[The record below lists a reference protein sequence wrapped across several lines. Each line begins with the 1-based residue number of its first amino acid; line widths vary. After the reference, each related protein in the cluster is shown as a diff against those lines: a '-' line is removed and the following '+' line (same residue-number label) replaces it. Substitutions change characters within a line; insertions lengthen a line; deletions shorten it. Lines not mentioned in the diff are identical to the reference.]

1 MSVLG
6 NRVLRTEDP
15 RMLTEGA
22 RYVADLRL
30 EGAARACF
38 VRSTVACGRLV
49 GVDTADARRQP
60 GVLGV
65 FTAADLDLPDLKPI
79 PMVNQ
84 SMARPVLV
92 RDTVRFVG
100 EPVAVVVAET
110 AAAAADAAEQVLVD
124 IEPQPAVVGLT
135 EAAADDAL
143 VHERAGTN
151 VAFDMPVMVHIA
163 DEGLTAEPGAGTDV
177 VSEGPVAAQPA
188 SSESPRG
195 RGAGGVPGRGA
206 SAGDGGGLDFSG
218 CEVTVAASL
227 VSRRLAAVPLEPRS
241 AAAEWSADG
250 ARLTFHASTQAPHRV
265 RDALAAL
272 YGLDAAA
279 VRVVT
284 PDVGGGFGAKGTPSP
299 DELVLAGLA
308 RAVGRPV
315 TWTESRAEN
324 LVSHVHGR
332 AQNQQFRLGGTRS
345 GRITHYELDVVQ
357 DAGAYPMIGA
367 FLPTYTRKVF
377 TGCYHIA
384 NASVGGRSCV
394 TNTAP
399 VTAYRGAGRPEAIF
413 AVERAVDLYAASI
426 GMDPAEVRRL
436 NFVAPER
443 FPYTNAAGSTYDS
456 GDFGE
461 ALDRVLA
468 AARYDDLRAEQARRR
483 AEGDPTLLGIGIAS
497 FVESTS
503 MGASELGEIELAA
516 DGSLVVRTGATAFG
530 QGHATCWAMIA
541 ADATG
546 VPLDRINVVSGDT
559 AEIASSGLTAAS
571 RSAQLA
577 GSAVLT
583 AARRLVELGRRRAA
597 ARLEAAE
604 ADGVLDTATGTF
616 HVVGS
621 PQPHLGWSD
630 IAAPAASAN
639 VAAAADSARAA
650 DSAPAAGDGEAPLA
664 AASDF
669 EQPDNTYAFGC
680 HLAVVEVD
688 SATGETTLRR
698 LVACDDAGTLINP
711 LIAEGQVQGGIAQ
724 GAAQVLLEEMVY
736 DADGNPM
743 ATNLVDYPAISAP
756 DLPSFELIPMETP
769 TPLNPLGA
777 KGIGESGTIGAGPA
791 ILNAVHDAVAHLGID
806 HIDMPA
812 TPQRL
817 WKALSGRS

>member
-30 EGAARACF
+30 DGAAHACF
-38 VRSTVACGRLV
+38 VRSTVASGRLV
-49 GVDTADARRQP
+49 AVDTAEARARP

-65 FTAADLDLPDLKPI
+65 FTAADLGLPDLKPI
-79 PMVNQ
+79 PVVDQRMT
-84 SMARPVLV
+84 RPVLA

-110 AAAAADAAEQVLVD
+110 PAAAADAAELVVVD
-124 IEPQPAVVGLT
+124 VEPQPAVVTLAD
-135 EAAADDAL
+135 AAAGDTL
-143 VHERAGTN
+143 VHPDAGTN
-151 VAFDMPVMVHIA
+151 VAFDMPAMAHTA
-163 DEGLTAEPGAGTDV
+163 DTSPAAEAEQAET
-177 VSEGPVAAQPA
+177 
-188 SSESPRG
+188 
-195 RGAGGVPGRGA
+195 
-206 SAGDGGGLDFSG
+206 GLDFSG
-218 CEVTVAASL
+218 CEVTVEASL
-227 VSRRLAAVPLEPRS
+227 VSQRLAAVPLEPRS
-241 AAAEWSADG
+241 AAAEWSADR
-250 ARLTFHASTQAPHRV
+250 ARLTFYASTQAPHRV
-265 RDALAAL
+265 RDALAGL
-272 YGLDAAA
+272 YGLDKAA
-279 VRVVT
+279 VRVVV
-284 PDVGGGFGAKGTPSP
+284 PDVGGGFGAKGAPSP
-299 DELVLAGLA
+299 EELVVAGLA

-315 TWTESRAEN
+315 VWTESRAEN
-324 LVSHVHGR
+324 LTSHVHGR
-332 AQNQQFRLGGTRS
+332 AQSQRLRLGGTGG
-345 GRITHYELDVVQ
+345 GRITGYQLEVVQ
-357 DAGAYPMIGA
+357 DAGAYPMVGA

-384 NASVGGRSCV
+384 NTSISGRSYV

-413 AVERAVDLYAASI
+413 AIERAVDRYAARV
-426 GMDPAEVRRL
+426 GMDPAEVRRR

-443 FPYTNAAGSTYDS
+443 FPYTNPAGSVYDS
-456 GDFGE
+456 GDFGA

-468 AARYDDLRAEQARRR
+468 AARYGDLRAEQAARR
-483 AEGDPTLLGIGIAS
+483 AGGDPMLLGIGIAS
-497 FVESTS
+497 YVESTS
-503 MGASELGEIELAA
+503 LGSGELGEIELAA

-541 ADATG
+541 AEATG
-546 VPLDRINVVSGDT
+546 VPLDRIRIVSGDT
-559 AEIASSGLTAAS
+559 AEIASSELTAAS

-583 AARRLVELGRRRAA
+583 AARHLVELGRARAA

-604 ADGVLDTATGTF
+604 ADVVLDTAAAAF

-621 PQPHLGWSD
+621 PQPRLGWAD
-630 IAAPAASAN
+630 LAAQAAET
-639 VAAAADSARAA
+639 
-650 DSAPAAGDGEAPLA
+650 GEARLA

-669 EQPDNTYAFGC
+669 TQHANTYAFGC
-680 HLAVVEVD
+680 HLAVVEID

-724 GAAQVLLEEMVY
+724 GAAQVLQEEMVY

-756 DLPSFELIPMETP
+756 DLPSFELIGTETP

-777 KGIGESGTIGAGPA
+777 KGIGESGTVGAGPA
-791 ILNAVHDAVAHLGID
+791 VLNAIHDAVAHLGID
-806 HIDMPA
+806 QIEMPA
-812 TPQRL
+812 TPQRI
-817 WKALSGRS
+817 WKAILARR

>member
-22 RYVADLRL
+22 RYVADLHL
-30 EGAARACF
+30 DGAARAWF
-38 VRSTVACGRLV
+38 VRSTVASGRLV
-49 GVDTADARRQP
+49 GVDTADASGQP

-65 FTAADLDLPDLKPI
+65 FTAAELGLPDLKPV
-79 PMVNQ
+79 PVVDQRMT
-84 SMARPVLV
+84 RPVLA

-100 EPVAVVVAET
+100 EPVAVIVAET
-110 AAAAADAAEQVLVD
+110 AAAAADAAEQVVVD
-124 IEPQPAVVGLT
+124 IEPEPAV
-135 EAAADDAL
+135 AALPDAATGDTL
-143 VHERAGTN
+143 VHPDAGTN
-151 VAFDMPVMVHIA
+151 IAFDMPVVVHPA
-163 DEGLTAEPGAGTDV
+163 DENPAARDGV
-177 VSEGPVAAQPA
+177 VH
-188 SSESPRG
+188 
-195 RGAGGVPGRGA
+195 
-206 SAGDGGGLDFSG
+206 LDFSA
-218 CEVTVAASL
+218 CEVTVGDTL
-227 VSRRLAAVPLEPRS
+227 VNRRLAAVPLEPRS

-250 ARLTFHASTQAPHRV
+250 TRLTFYASTQAPHRV
-265 RDALAAL
+265 RDALASL
-272 YGLDAAA
+272 YGLDKAA

-284 PDVGGGFGAKGTPSP
+284 PDVGGGFGAKGSPSP
-299 DELVLAGLA
+299 EELVLAGLA

-315 TWTESRAEN
+315 VWTESRAEN

-332 AQNQQFRLGGTRS
+332 AQTQRFRLGGTRT
-345 GRITHYELDVVQ
+345 GRISHYELEVVQ

-377 TGCYHIA
+377 TGCYAIA
-384 NASVGGRSCV
+384 NASISGQSLV

-399 VTAYRGAGRPEAIF
+399 VAAYRGAGRPEAIY
-413 AVERAVDLYAASI
+413 AVERAVDLYAATV

-436 NFVAPER
+436 NFVAPES
-443 FPYTNAAGSTYDS
+443 FPYTNPAGSTYDT
-456 GDFGE
+456 GNFGE
-461 ALDRVLA
+461 ALDRALA
-468 AARYDDLRAEQARRR
+468 AARYDDLRAEQASRR
-483 AEGDPTLLGIGIAS
+483 AGGDPMLLGIGIAS

-503 MGASELGEIELAA
+503 MGPSELGEIELAA
-516 DGSLVVRTGATAFG
+516 DGSLVVRSGATTFG
-530 QGHATCWAMIA
+530 QGHDTCWAMIA
-541 ADATG
+541 AEATG
-546 VPLDRINVVSGDT
+546 VPVDQITVISGDT

-583 AARRLVELGRRRAA
+583 AARHLVERARVHAA

-604 ADGVLDTATGTF
+604 ADVVLDPATGTF

-621 PQPHLGWSD
+621 PQPHLRWAD
-630 IAAPAASAN
+630 IAAQ
-639 VAAAADSARAA
+639 AADH
-650 DSAPAAGDGEAPLA
+650 GEAPLA

-688 SATGETTLRR
+688 SATGEATLRR

-711 LIAEGQVQGGIAQ
+711 LIAEGQIQGGIAQ
-724 GAAQVLLEEMVY
+724 GVAQVLLEEMVY
-736 DADGNPM
+736 DGDGNPM

-756 DLPSFELIPMETP
+756 DLPSFELIGMETP

-777 KGIGESGTIGAGPA
+777 KGIGESGTVGAGPA
-791 ILNAVHDAVAHLGID
+791 VLNAIHDAVAHLGID

-812 TPQRL
+812 TPQTIWR
-817 WKALSGRS
+817 ALRREEDPVR

>member
-22 RYVADLRL
+22 RYVSDLRFDGL
-30 EGAARACF
+30 AHACF
-38 VRSTVACGRLV
+38 VRSTVAHGRLV
-49 GVDTADARRQP
+49 GVDATEARARP

-65 FTAADLDLPDLKPI
+65 FAAADLDLPDLKPI

-84 SMARPVLV
+84 HMARPVLV

-110 AAAAADAAEQVLVD
+110 AAAAADAVEHVLVD
-124 IEPQPAVVGLT
+124 VEPAPAAVTL
-135 EAAADDAL
+135 AAAAAGDTL
-143 VHERAGTN
+143 VHPQAGTN
-151 VAFDMPVMVHIA
+151 AAFDMPA
-163 DEGLTAEPGAGTDV
+163 SGTAEA
-177 VSEGPVAAQPA
+177 PV
-188 SSESPRG
+188 
-195 RGAGGVPGRGA
+195 
-206 SAGDGGGLDFSG
+206 DFSG
-218 CEVTVAASL
+218 CDVVVTGTLADQ
-227 VSRRLAAVPLEPRS
+227 RLAAVPLEPRS
-241 AAAEWSADG
+241 AAVEWSADG
-250 ARLTFHASTQAPHRV
+250 TALNFYASTQAPHRV
-265 RDALAAL
+265 RDTLAAL
-272 YGLDAAA
+272 YGLDKAA

-299 DELVLAGLA
+299 EELVLAGLA
-308 RAVGRPV
+308 RSVGRPV
-315 TWTESRAEN
+315 VWTESRAEN
-324 LVSHVHGR
+324 LTASVHGR
-332 AQNQQFRLGGTRS
+332 GQTQQFRLGGTGG
-345 GRITHYELDVVQ
+345 GRITHYELEVVQ

-377 TGCYHIA
+377 TGCYDIA
-384 NASVGGRSCV
+384 HASASGRSYV

-413 AVERAVDLYAASI
+413 AIERAVDRYADAI
-426 GMDPAEVRRL
+426 GMDPAEVRRR
-436 NFVAPER
+436 NFVGAER
-443 FPYTNAAGSTYDS
+443 FPYTNPVGSTYDS

-461 ALDRVLA
+461 ALDRTLA

-483 AEGDPTLLGIGIAS
+483 ADDDPALLGIGIAS

-503 MGASELGEIELAA
+503 MGPSELGEIELAA
-516 DGSLVVRTGATAFG
+516 DGSLVVRSGATAFG

-546 VPLDRINVVSGDT
+546 VPLDRIAVISGDT

-583 AARRLVELGRRRAA
+583 AARHLVELGRDRAA
-597 ARLEAAE
+597 ASLEAAE
-604 ADGVLDTATGTF
+604 ADVVLDTATGTF

-621 PQPHLGWSD
+621 PQPSVAWAD
-630 IAAPAASAN
+630 IASQ
-639 VAAAADSARAA
+639 
-650 DSAPAAGDGEAPLA
+650 AAGAGEAPLA

-669 EQPDNTYAFGC
+669 EQPANTYAFGC
-680 HLAVVEVD
+680 HVAEVEVD
-688 SATGETTLRR
+688 SVTGETTLRR

-711 LIAEGQVQGGIAQ
+711 LIAEGQIHGGIAQ

-736 DADGNPM
+736 DGDGNPL

-756 DLPSFELIPMETP
+756 DLPSFELVPMETP

-791 ILNAVHDAVAHLGID
+791 ILNAIHDAVAHLGID

-812 TPQRL
+812 TPQRI
-817 WKALSGRS
+817 WRALRHARLQP

>member
-22 RYVADLRL
+22 RYVADLHL
-30 EGAARACF
+30 HGAAHVCF
-38 VRSTVACGRLV
+38 VRSTAARGRLV
-49 GVDTADARRQP
+49 GVDTAEARTQP

-84 SMARPVLV
+84 AMARPVLA

-100 EPVAVVVAET
+100 EPVAAVVAET
-110 AAAAADAAEQVLVD
+110 AAAAADAAEHVVID
-124 IEPQPAVVGLT
+124 IEPQPAAVTL
-135 EAAADDAL
+135 AD
-143 VHERAGTN
+143 
-151 VAFDMPVMVHIA
+151 
-163 DEGLTAEPGAGTDV
+163 
-177 VSEGPVAAQPA
+177 
-188 SSESPRG
+188 
-195 RGAGGVPGRGA
+195 A
-206 SAGDGGGLDFSG
+206 SAGDTIVHEHAGTNIAFDMGSTVHATEAVAGGLAAASGGGAGAVQAADGGPGGVGRGETGLDFDG
-218 CEVTVAASL
+218 CEVAVTGTLASQ
-227 VSRRLAAVPLEPRS
+227 RLAAVPLEPRS
-241 AAAEWSADG
+241 AAVEWSADG
-250 ARLTFHASTQAPHRV
+250 SGLTFYASTQAPHRV
-265 RDALAAL
+265 RDTLAGL
-272 YGLDAAA
+272 YGLDKGA
-279 VRVVT
+279 VRVVA

-299 DELVLAGLA
+299 EELVLAGVA

-315 TWTESRAEN
+315 AWTESRAEN
-324 LVSHVHGR
+324 LTASVHGR
-332 AQNQQFRLGGTRS
+332 GQTQQFRLGGTRG
-345 GRITHYELDVVQ
+345 GRVTHYELEVVQ

-377 TGCYHIA
+377 TGCYDIA
-384 NASVGGRSCV
+384 NASVRGRSYV

-399 VTAYRGAGRPEAIF
+399 ITAYRGAGRPEAIF
-413 AVERAVDLYAASI
+413 AVERAVDLYAAEI

-436 NFVAPER
+436 NFVGPER
-443 FPYTNAAGSTYDS
+443 FPYTNPVGSIYDS
-456 GDFGE
+456 GDYGE
-461 ALDRVLA
+461 ALDRTLA
-468 AARYDDLRAEQARRR
+468 AAHYEDLRAEQARRR
-483 AEGDPTLLGIGIAS
+483 AANDPVLLGIGIAS

-503 MGASELGEIELAA
+503 MGVSELGEIELAA

-546 VPLDRINVVSGDT
+546 VALDRISVISGDT

-583 AARRLVELGRRRAA
+583 AARHLVELARVRAA

-604 ADGVLDTATGTF
+604 ADVVLDTAAGAF

-621 PQPHLGWSD
+621 PQPRLGWAE
-630 IAAPAASAN
+630 IAS
-639 VAAAADSARAA
+639 RAA
-650 DSAPAAGDGEAPLA
+650 HAGEAPLA

-680 HLAVVEVD
+680 HLAEVEVD
-688 SATGETTLRR
+688 SVTGETTLRR
-698 LVACDDAGTLINP
+698 IVACDDAGTLINP
-711 LIAEGQVQGGIAQ
+711 LIAEGQIHGGIAQ

-736 DADGNPM
+736 DGDGNPL

-756 DLPSFELIPMETP
+756 DLPSFDLVAMETP

-791 ILNAVHDAVAHLGID
+791 ILNAIHDALAHLGID

-812 TPQRL
+812 TPQRI
-817 WKALSGRS
+817 WRALRPA

>member
-30 EGAARACF
+30 DGAAHACF
-38 VRSTVACGRLV
+38 VRSTVAHGRLI
-49 GVDTADARRQP
+49 GVDTAEARRQP

-65 FTAADLDLPDLKPI
+65 FTAADLDLPDLRPI

-84 SMARPVLV
+84 SMTRPVLV

-100 EPVAVVVAET
+100 EPVAAIVAET
-110 AAAAADAAEQVLVD
+110 AAAAADAAEHIVVD
-124 IEPQPAVVGLT
+124 IEPQPAAVTLP
-135 EAAADDAL
+135 EAAAGGTL
-143 VHERAGTN
+143 VHPDAGTN
-151 VAFDMPVMVHIA
+151 VAFDMPLMVHIA
-163 DEGLTAEPGAGTDV
+163 DEN
-177 VSEGPVAAQPA
+177 PVAGPSASTDTAQDTPA
-188 SSESPRG
+188 
-195 RGAGGVPGRGA
+195 AG
-206 SAGDGGGLDFSG
+206 SAEVLLDFTG
-218 CEVTVAASL
+218 CEVTVEASL
-227 VSRRLAAVPLEPRS
+227 VNGRVAAVPLEPRS

-250 ARLTFHASTQAPHRV
+250 TRLTFHASTQAPHRV
-265 RDALAAL
+265 RDTLATL
-272 YGLDAAA
+272 YGLDKAA

-315 TWTESRAEN
+315 VWTESRAEN

-332 AQNQQFRLGGTRS
+332 AQTQRFRLGGTRT
-345 GRITHYELDVVQ
+345 GRISHYELEVVQ

-377 TGCYHIA
+377 TGCYPIA
-384 NASVGGRSCV
+384 NASISGQSLV

-399 VTAYRGAGRPEAIF
+399 VTAYRGAGRPEAIY
-413 AVERAVDLYAASI
+413 AVERAVDLYAATV

-436 NFVAPER
+436 NFVAPES
-443 FPYTNAAGSTYDS
+443 FPYTNPAGSTYDT

-468 AARYDDLRAEQARRR
+468 AARYDDLRAEQASRR
-483 AEGDPTLLGIGIAS
+483 AGGDPMLLGIGIAS

-503 MGASELGEIELAA
+503 MGPSELGEIELAA
-516 DGSLVVRTGATAFG
+516 DGSLVVRSGATTFG
-530 QGHATCWAMIA
+530 QGHDTCWAMIA

-546 VPLDRINVVSGDT
+546 VPVDQITVISGDT

-583 AARRLVELGRRRAA
+583 AARHLVERARVHAA

-604 ADGVLDTATGTF
+604 ADVVLDTAAGTF

-621 PQPHLGWSD
+621 PQPHLGWAD
-630 IAAPAASAN
+630 IAAQ
-639 VAAAADSARAA
+639 AADH
-650 DSAPAAGDGEAPLA
+650 GEAPLA

-724 GAAQVLLEEMVY
+724 GVAQVLLEEMVY
-736 DADGNPM
+736 DGDGNPM

-777 KGIGESGTIGAGPA
+777 KGIGESGTVGAGPA
-791 ILNAVHDAVAHLGID
+791 VLNAIHDAVAHLGID

-812 TPQRL
+812 TPQRI
-817 WKALSGRS
+817 WRALRTGAGG

>member
-30 EGAARACF
+30 DGAVRACF
-38 VRSTVACGRLV
+38 VRSTVARGRLT
-49 GVDTADARRQP
+49 GVDTADAREQP

-65 FTAADLDLPDLKPI
+65 FTAADLDLLDLKPI
-79 PMVNQ
+79 PVVNQ
-84 SMARPVLV
+84 RMTRPVLA

-110 AAAAADAAEQVLVD
+110 AAAAADAAEHVLVD
-124 IEPQPAVVGLT
+124 IDPETPVVALPD
-135 EAAADDAL
+135 AATGDIL
-143 VHERAGTN
+143 VHPGAGTN
-151 VAFDMPVMVHIA
+151 VAFDMPA
-163 DEGLTAEPGAGTDV
+163 AGNAEA
-177 VSEGPVAAQPA
+177 PV
-188 SSESPRG
+188 
-195 RGAGGVPGRGA
+195 
-206 SAGDGGGLDFSG
+206 DFSD
-218 CEVTVAASL
+218 CEVTVGASL
-227 VSRRLAAVPLEPRS
+227 VNQRLAAVPLEPRS
-241 AAAEWSADG
+241 AAAEWSSDG
-250 ARLTFHASTQAPHRV
+250 TRLTFYASTQAPHRV
-265 RDALAAL
+265 RDALATL
-272 YGLDAAA
+272 YGLDKAA

-315 TWTESRAEN
+315 LWTESRAEN

-332 AQNQQFRLGGTRS
+332 AQNQQVRLGGTRT
-345 GRITHYELDVVQ
+345 GRITHYELEVAQ

-377 TGCYHIA
+377 TGCYRIA
-384 NASVGGRSCV
+384 NASITGQSLV

-399 VTAYRGAGRPEAIF
+399 VTAYRGAGRPEAIY
-413 AVERAVDLYAASI
+413 AIERAVDLYAATI

-436 NFVAPER
+436 NFVAPES
-443 FPYTNAAGSTYDS
+443 FPYTNPAGSTYDT

-461 ALDRVLA
+461 ALNRALA
-468 AARYDDLRAEQARRR
+468 AAWYDGLRAEQAARR
-483 AEGDPTLLGIGIAS
+483 AGSDPTLLGIGIAS

-503 MGASELGEIELAA
+503 MGPSELGEIELAA
-516 DGSLVVRTGATAFG
+516 DGSLVVRSGATAFG
-530 QGHATCWAMIA
+530 QGHDTCWAMIA
-541 ADATG
+541 AEATG
-546 VPLDRINVVSGDT
+546 VPLDRIRVVSGDT

-583 AARRLVELGRRRAA
+583 AARHLVELARVQAA
-597 ARLEAAE
+597 ACLEAAE
-604 ADGVLDTATGTF
+604 ADIVLDPATGAF
-616 HVVGS
+616 HVAGS
-621 PQPHLGWSD
+621 PQPHLGWAD
-630 IAAPAASAN
+630 IAAWATDA
-639 VAAAADSARAA
+639 
-650 DSAPAAGDGEAPLA
+650 GEAPLA

-680 HLAVVEVD
+680 HVAVVEID
-688 SATGETTLRR
+688 SRTGEATLRR

-724 GAAQVLLEEMVY
+724 GVAQVLLEEMVY
-736 DADGNPM
+736 DGDGNPL
-743 ATNLVDYPAISAP
+743 ATNLVDYPAVSAP
-756 DLPSFELIPMETP
+756 DLPSFEVIPMETP

-777 KGIGESGTIGAGPA
+777 KGIGESGTVGAGPA
-791 ILNAVHDAVAHLGID
+791 VLNAIHDAVAHLGID

-812 TPQRL
+812 TPQRI
-817 WKALSGRS
+817 WRALRTGADR

>member
-6 NRVLRTEDP
+6 DRVLRTEDP

-30 EGAARACF
+30 NGAAHACF
-38 VRSTVACGRLV
+38 VRSTVASGRLI
-49 GVDTADARRQP
+49 GVDTADAREQP

-65 FTAADLDLPDLKPI
+65 FTATDLDLPDLKPV
-79 PMVNQ
+79 PVVDQRMT
-84 SMARPVLV
+84 RPVLA

-100 EPVAVVVAET
+100 EPVVVIVAET
-110 AAAAADAAEQVLVD
+110 AAAAADAAEQVVVD
-124 IEPQPAVVGLT
+124 IEPAPVV
-135 EAAADDAL
+135 AALPDAAIDDTL
-143 VHERAGTN
+143 VHPDAGTN
-151 VAFDMPVMVHIA
+151 IAFDMP
-163 DEGLTAEPGAGTDV
+163 
-177 VSEGPVAAQPA
+177 AA
-188 SSESPRG
+188 G
-195 RGAGGVPGRGA
+195 RG
-206 SAGDGGGLDFSG
+206 GDPPDFTG
-218 CEVTVAASL
+218 CEVTVGDTL
-227 VSRRLAAVPLEPRS
+227 VNRRLAAVPLEPRS

-250 ARLTFHASTQAPHRV
+250 TRLTFYASTQAPHRV
-265 RDALAAL
+265 RDTLATL

-299 DELVLAGLA
+299 EELVLAGLA
-308 RAVGRPV
+308 RAVNRPV
-315 TWTESRAEN
+315 VWTESRAEN

-332 AQNQQFRLGGTRS
+332 AQTQRFCLGGTRT
-345 GRITHYELDVVQ
+345 GRISHYELEVVQ

-384 NASVGGRSCV
+384 NASISGQSLV

-399 VTAYRGAGRPEAIF
+399 VTAYRGAGRPEAIY
-413 AVERAVDLYAASI
+413 AVERAVDLYAATV

-436 NFVAPER
+436 NFVAPES
-443 FPYTNAAGSTYDS
+443 FPYTNPAGSTYDT
-456 GDFGE
+456 GDFGA

-468 AARYDDLRAEQARRR
+468 AARYGDLRAEQTSRR
-483 AEGDPTLLGIGIAS
+483 AGGDPMLLGIGIAS

-503 MGASELGEIELAA
+503 MGPSELGEIELAA
-516 DGSLVVRTGATAFG
+516 DGSLVVRSGATAFG
-530 QGHATCWAMIA
+530 QGHDTCWAMIA

-546 VPLDRINVVSGDT
+546 VPVDQITVISGDT

-583 AARRLVELGRRRAA
+583 AARHLVERARVHAA

-604 ADGVLDTATGTF
+604 PDLVLDTATGTF

-621 PQPHLGWSD
+621 PQPHLRWAD
-630 IAAPAASAN
+630 IAAQ
-639 VAAAADSARAA
+639 AAD
-650 DSAPAAGDGEAPLA
+650 DGEAPLA

-688 SATGETTLRR
+688 SATGRTTLRR

-724 GAAQVLLEEMVY
+724 GVAQVLLEEMVY
-736 DADGNPM
+736 DGDGNPM

-756 DLPSFELIPMETP
+756 DLPSFELIAMETP

-777 KGIGESGTIGAGPA
+777 KGIGESGTVGAGPA
-791 ILNAVHDAVAHLGID
+791 VLNAIHDAVAHLGID

-812 TPQRL
+812 TPQTIWR
-817 WKALSGRS
+817 ALRRI

>member
-22 RYVADLRL
+22 RYVADLRFDGL
-30 EGAARACF
+30 AHACF
-38 VRSTVACGRLV
+38 VRSPVAHGRLV
-49 GVDTADARRQP
+49 GVDTADARIQP

-65 FTAADLDLPDLKPI
+65 FTADDLDLPDLKAI
-79 PMVNQ
+79 PVVHQGMP
-84 SMARPVLV
+84 RPVLAHE
-92 RDTVRFVG
+92 TVRFVG

-110 AAAAADAAEQVLVD
+110 MAAAADAAEHVIVD
-124 IEPQPAVVGLT
+124 VEPQPPVVALPD
-135 EAAADDAL
+135 AAADDTL
-143 VHERAGTN
+143 VHRGAGTN
-151 VAFDMPVMVHIA
+151 VAFNMAAIA
-163 DEGLTAEPGAGTDV
+163 QKADPGTPAE
-177 VSEGPVAAQPA
+177 A
-188 SSESPRG
+188 S
-195 RGAGGVPGRGA
+195 
-206 SAGDGGGLDFSG
+206 DGGGLDFSD
-218 CEVTVAASL
+218 CEVTVGASL
-227 VSRRLAAVPLEPRS
+227 VNQRLAAVPLEPRS

-250 ARLTFHASTQAPHRV
+250 TGLTFYASTQGPHRV

-284 PDVGGGFGAKGTPSP
+284 PDVGGGFGAKGSPSP
-299 DELVLAGLA
+299 EELVVAGLA

-315 TWTESRAEN
+315 VWTESRAEN
-324 LVSHVHGR
+324 LTSSVHGR

-345 GRITHYELDVVQ
+345 GRITHYELDVSQ

-377 TGCYHIA
+377 TGCYRIA
-384 NASVGGRSCV
+384 NASISGRSYV

-413 AVERAVDLYAASI
+413 AIERAVDLYAARI

-436 NFVAPER
+436 NFVAPEH
-443 FPYTNAAGSTYDS
+443 FPYTNPAGSTYDS
-456 GDFGE
+456 GDFGA
-461 ALDRVLA
+461 ALDRALA
-468 AARYDDLRAEQARRR
+468 AARYGELRAEQTRRR
-483 AEGDPTLLGIGIAS
+483 ADRDPMLLGVGIAS
-497 FVESTS
+497 YVESTS
-503 MGASELGEIELAA
+503 MGPSELGEVELAA

-541 ADATG
+541 AEATG
-546 VPLDRINVVSGDT
+546 VPLDRIAVISGDT

-583 AARRLVELGRRRAA
+583 AARHLVELARVRAA

-604 ADGVLDTATGTF
+604 ADVVLDAAKGAF

-621 PQPHLGWSD
+621 PQPRVGWAD
-630 IAAPAASAN
+630 IAAQAAEAS
-639 VAAAADSARAA
+639 
-650 DSAPAAGDGEAPLA
+650 EAPLA
-664 AASDF
+664 AVSDF
-669 EQPDNTYAFGC
+669 VQADNTYAFGC
-680 HLAVVEVD
+680 HVAAVEVD
-688 SATGETTLRR
+688 SRTGETVLRR
-698 LVACDDAGTLINP
+698 IVACDDAGTLINP

-724 GAAQVLLEEMVY
+724 GAAQVLLEQMVY
-736 DADGNPM
+736 DHDGNPLT
-743 ATNLVDYPAISAP
+743 TNLVDYPAISAP
-756 DLPSFELIPMETP
+756 DLPSFDLVPMETP

-777 KGIGESGTIGAGPA
+777 KGIGESGTVGAGPA
-791 ILNAVHDAVAHLGID
+791 ILNAICDAVAHLGID

-812 TPQRL
+812 TPQRI
-817 WKALSGRS
+817 WRALSRRS

>member
-22 RYVADLRL
+22 RYVADLQL
-30 EGAARACF
+30 GGAAHACF
-38 VRSTVACGRLV
+38 VRSTVAHGRLV
-49 GVDTADARRQP
+49 GVDTTEARRQP

-79 PMVNQ
+79 PMVDQ

-92 RDTVRFVG
+92 RDTVRFAG
-100 EPVAVVVAET
+100 EPVAVIVAET
-110 AAAAADAAEQVLVD
+110 AAAAADAAELVVVD
-124 IEPQPAVVGLT
+124 VEPQPAVVDLT
-135 EAAADDAL
+135 AAAADNAL

-151 VAFDMPVMVHIA
+151 VAFDMPVTVHIA
-163 DEGLTAEPGAGTDV
+163 DEGLAAEPGGGADV
-177 VSEGPVAAQPA
+177 ASGVPVAARTVVPR
-188 SSESPRG
+188 SSIKS
-195 RGAGGVPGRGA
+195 GAGGE
-206 SAGDGGGLDFSG
+206 LDLSG
-218 CEVTVAASL
+218 CEVTVDASL
-227 VSRRLAAVPLEPRS
+227 VSQRLAAVPLEPRS

-250 ARLTFHASTQAPHRV
+250 SRLTFYASTQAPHRV
-265 RDALAAL
+265 RDTLAAL
-272 YGLDAAA
+272 CGLDADA

-299 DELVLAGLA
+299 EELVLAGLA

-315 TWTESRAEN
+315 AWTESRAEN
-324 LVSHVHGR
+324 LASHVHGR
-332 AQNQQFRLGGTRS
+332 GQTQQFRLGGTRS
-345 GRITHYELDVVQ
+345 GRITHYELDIVQ

-413 AVERAVDLYAASI
+413 AVERAVDLYAARI

-443 FPYTNAAGSTYDS
+443 FPYTNPAGSTYDS

-483 AEGDPTLLGIGIAS
+483 AEGDPMLLGIGIAS

-503 MGASELGEIELAA
+503 MGPSELGEIELAA

-546 VPLDRINVVSGDT
+546 VPLDRIAVVSGDT

-583 AARRLVELGRRRAA
+583 AAQNLVEQARIRAA
-597 ARLEAAE
+597 AHLEAAE
-604 ADGVLDTATGTF
+604 ADIMLDTATGTF

-621 PQPHLGWSD
+621 PQPQVGWAD
-630 IAAPAASAN
+630 IAA
-639 VAAAADSARAA
+639 RAA
-650 DSAPAAGDGEAPLA
+650 EDGEAPLA
-664 AASDF
+664 AVSDF

-688 SATGETTLRR
+688 SATGETMLRR

-724 GAAQVLLEEMVY
+724 GAAQVLLEEVVY
-736 DADGNPM
+736 DSDGNPM

-791 ILNAVHDAVAHLGID
+791 VLNAVHDAVAHLGID

>member
-15 RMLTEGA
+15 RMLTTGGS
-22 RYVADLRL
+22 YVADLQL
-30 EGAARACF
+30 DGTAYACF
-38 VRSTVACGRLV
+38 VRSALACGRLID
-49 GVDTADARRQP
+49 VDTSEARSCP

-65 FTAADLDLPDLKPI
+65 FTAADLDLPVLKPI

-92 RDTVRFVG
+92 RDMVRFVG
-100 EPVAVVVAET
+100 EPVAVIVAET
-110 AAAAADAAEQVLVD
+110 VASAADAAELVVVD
-124 IEPQPAVVGLT
+124 IEPQPAVVALP
-135 EAAADDAL
+135 DAVDGDSL
-143 VHERAGTN
+143 VHTGAGTN
-151 VAFDMPVMVHIA
+151 VAFDMPVMVNTSG
-163 DEGLTAEPGAGTDV
+163 DTQ
-177 VSEGPVAAQPA
+177 AAKP
-188 SSESPRG
+188 
-195 RGAGGVPGRGA
+195 GA
-206 SAGDGGGLDFSG
+206 SAGVPVASSGLSSDSGAGIKVVSEVPAVDHAPVPGSSVEPGASGGLDFSG
-218 CEVTVAASL
+218 CEATVEASL
-227 VSRRLAAVPLEPRS
+227 AGPRLAAVPLEPRS

-250 ARLTFHASTQAPHRV
+250 ARLTFYASTQAPHRI
-265 RDALAAL
+265 RDTLAAL
-272 YGLDAAA
+272 YGLDKDA

-299 DELVLAGLA
+299 EELVVAALA

-315 TWTESRAEN
+315 VWTESRAEN

-332 AQNQQFRLGGTRS
+332 AQSQQVRLGGTRG
-345 GRITHYELDVVQ
+345 GRITHYELDITQ

-384 NASVGGRSCV
+384 NASVGGRSLV

-399 VTAYRGAGRPEAIF
+399 VTAYRGAGRPEAIY
-413 AVERAVDLYAASI
+413 AIERAVDLYAASI
-426 GMDPAEVRRL
+426 GMDPAEVRRG
-436 NFVAPER
+436 NFVAPES
-443 FPYTNAAGSTYDS
+443 FPYTNPAGSTYDS
-456 GDFGE
+456 GDYGE

-468 AARYDDLRAEQARRR
+468 AAGYDDLRAEQARRR
-483 AEGDPTLLGIGIAS
+483 ADGDPMLLGIGIAS

-503 MGASELGEIELAA
+503 MGPSELGEIELAA

-546 VPLDRINVVSGDT
+546 VPLDRITVVSGDT
-559 AEIASSGLTAAS
+559 AEISSSGLTAAS

-583 AARRLVELGRRRAA
+583 AARRLVEMGRVQAA
-597 ARLEAAE
+597 AQLEAAE
-604 ADGVLDTATGTF
+604 ADVVLDTDTGEF

-621 PQPHLGWSD
+621 PQPRIGWAD
-630 IAAPAASAN
+630 IAAQAA
-639 VAAAADSARAA
+639 
-650 DSAPAAGDGEAPLA
+650 EPLA
-664 AASDF
+664 TVSDF

-688 SATGETTLRR
+688 SATGETKLLRV
-698 LVACDDAGTLINP
+698 VACDDAGTLINP

-736 DADGNPM
+736 DADGNPL

-756 DLPSFELIPMETP
+756 DLPSFELIGMETP

-777 KGIGESGTIGAGPA
+777 KGIGESGTVGAGPA
-791 ILNAVHDAVAHLGID
+791 VLNAVHDAVAHLGIH
-806 HIDMPA
+806 HIEMPT

-817 WKALSGRS
+817 WRALWQEV

>member
-22 RYVADLRL
+22 RYVADLHL
-30 EGAARACF
+30 DGAAHACF
-38 VRSTVACGRLV
+38 VRSTVAHGRLI
-49 GVDTADARRQP
+49 GVDTAEASRQP

-79 PMVNQ
+79 PVVDQRMT
-84 SMARPVLV
+84 RPVLA

-110 AAAAADAAEQVLVD
+110 AAAAADAAEHVLVD
-124 IEPQPAVVGLT
+124 IDPQPAVVALPD
-135 EAAADDAL
+135 AATDDTL
-143 VHERAGTN
+143 VHPGADTN
-151 VAFDMPVMVHIA
+151 VAFDMPA
-163 DEGLTAEPGAGTDV
+163 AGH
-177 VSEGPVAAQPA
+177 
-188 SSESPRG
+188 
-195 RGAGGVPGRGA
+195 
-206 SAGDGGGLDFSG
+206 GGGSPDFTG
-218 CEVTVAASL
+218 CEVTVEAS
-227 VSRRLAAVPLEPRS
+227 VVNRRLAAVPLEPRS

-250 ARLTFHASTQAPHRV
+250 TRLTFYASTQAPHRV
-265 RDALAAL
+265 RDALASL
-272 YGLDAAA
+272 YGLDRAA

-284 PDVGGGFGAKGTPSP
+284 PDVGGGFGAKGSPSP
-299 DELVLAGLA
+299 EELVLAGLA

-315 TWTESRAEN
+315 VWTESRAEN
-324 LVSHVHGR
+324 LASHVHGR
-332 AQNQQFRLGGTRS
+332 AQTQRFRLGGTRT
-345 GRITHYELDVVQ
+345 GRISHYELEVVQ

-377 TGCYHIA
+377 TGCYRIA
-384 NASVGGRSCV
+384 NASVGGRSFV

-399 VTAYRGAGRPEAIF
+399 VTAYRGAGRPEAIY
-413 AVERAVDLYAASI
+413 AIERAVDLYAATV

-436 NFVAPER
+436 NFVVPES
-443 FPYTNAAGSTYDS
+443 FPYTNPAGSTYDT
-456 GDFGE
+456 GNFGE

-468 AARYDDLRAEQARRR
+468 AARYDDLRAEQASRR
-483 AEGDPTLLGIGIAS
+483 AGGDPMLLGIGIAS

-503 MGASELGEIELAA
+503 MGPSELGEVDLAA

-530 QGHATCWAMIA
+530 QGHDTCWAMIA

-546 VPLDRINVVSGDT
+546 VPVDQITVISGDT

-577 GSAVLT
+577 GSAILT
-583 AARRLVELGRRRAA
+583 AARHLVERARVHAA

-604 ADGVLDTATGTF
+604 ADVVLDTAAGTF
-616 HVVGS
+616 HVAGS
-621 PQPHLGWSD
+621 PQPNLGWAD
-630 IAAPAASAN
+630 IAAQ
-639 VAAAADSARAA
+639 AADH
-650 DSAPAAGDGEAPLA
+650 GEAPLA
-664 AASDF
+664 AVSDF

-688 SATGETTLRR
+688 SATGGTTLQR

-724 GAAQVLLEEMVY
+724 GVAQVLLEEMVY
-736 DADGNPM
+736 DGDGNPM

-777 KGIGESGTIGAGPA
+777 KGIGESGTVGAGPA
-791 ILNAVHDAVAHLGID
+791 VLNAIHDAVAHMGID

-812 TPQRL
+812 TPHTIWR
-817 WKALSGRS
+817 ALCQARHVG